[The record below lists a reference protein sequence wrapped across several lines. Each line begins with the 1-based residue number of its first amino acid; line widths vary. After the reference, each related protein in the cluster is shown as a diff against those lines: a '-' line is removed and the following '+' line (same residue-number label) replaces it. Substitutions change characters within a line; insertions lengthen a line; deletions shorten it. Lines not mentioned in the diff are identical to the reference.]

1 MQDLRMTGES
11 TCYNG
16 GSVEPEKVTGTL
28 SRDTTANTTVEYTA
42 PVAGTYVLYSVS
54 GGPRF
59 VGASFGSE
67 SYTMPT
73 DGADGTD
80 KKNTTIYTGTKLTI
94 ATGSGSIKIDN
105 SESTVEVYKGSLKL
119 DASNENNANDK
130 CVKITVTEAGTI
142 SFVLNASGSSK
153 DYVIDYVSE

>member
-1 MQDLRMTGES
+1 MTGES

-28 SRDTTANTTVEYTA
+28 SKNTEANTTVEYTA

-105 SESTVEVYKGSLKL
+105 SDTTVAVYKGSLKL
-119 DASNENNANDK
+119 DASSENNASDK

-142 SFVLNASGSSK
+142 SFVLNASGASK